1 MTIDT
6 IKVKVGDSVKKGDVL
21 LTYDLSQIRTDLEMA
36 QLELE
41 QLNATLEDQ
50 QAELERIQKLM
61 DSTYDDAT
69 KRQYALDL
77 REQNVKVL
85 ETKANIATK
94 KKDIEKLKANTAD
107 STVKSPVDG
116 EVQSLNPDGGTD
128 NSGNALPFMTIVETG
143 GFRIKGYVNENNASV
158 LTEGTAVVIRSR
170 VSDQTWKGSISSIDW
185 NNAQQSRSDYGDS
198 DTAMSSKYPFYVTL
212 DGDGEGL
219 LMGQHVY
226 IEPDY
231 GQEDTQDESLIN
243 LPSYFINDAEGK
255 PWVWAQNSKGKLEK
269 RSVTLGEYNTETD
282 TYPVTD
288 GLTAEDYI
296 AYPDDSLKAGMTCIT
311 YDDATFDPSAGGS
324 TGDMDGTGS
333 MDGMEDMDG
342 TGSMDGMDGGDM
354 PAENDTVT
362 DDGSTAAVIPGGAAA
377 SASAVIPPMEG

>member
-1 MTIDT
+1 M
-6 IKVKVGDSVKKGDVL
+6 L

-69 KRQYALDL
+69 KPQYALDL

-198 DTAMSSKYPFYVTL
+198 DTAMSSKYP
-212 DGDGEGL
+212 
-219 LMGQHVY
+219 
-226 IEPDY
+226 
-231 GQEDTQDESLIN
+231 
-243 LPSYFINDAEGK
+243 
-255 PWVWAQNSKGKLEK
+255 
-269 RSVTLGEYNTETD
+269 
-282 TYPVTD
+282 
-288 GLTAEDYI
+288 
-296 AYPDDSLKAGMTCIT
+296 
-311 YDDATFDPSAGGS
+311 
-324 TGDMDGTGS
+324 S
-333 MDGMEDMDG
+333 M
-342 TGSMDGMDGGDM
+342 
-354 PAENDTVT
+354 
-362 DDGSTAAVIPGGAAA
+362 
-377 SASAVIPPMEG
+377 